1 MYIIL
6 LGAPGAGKGTQAVT
20 LAKETG
26 LAHVA
31 SGDIFREAAASGSEL
46 GLLAKS
52 YMDRGELVPD
62 DVTIRM
68 VLERISRPD
77 CAKGVIL
84 DGFPRTVEQAVALDA
99 ALAEMGKAIGKVL
112 YIKVSTEELLR
123 RLSGRWI
130 CRQCQTPYHM
140 VSAPPQVVG
149 KCDRCG
155 GELYQRADDTIE
167 TARNRLGVYF
177 RQTAP
182 LIGYYERAGKLLE
195 VNGEQDVEVVGREM
209 LATLVRS

>member
-1 MYIIL
+1 M
-6 LGAPGAGKGTQAVT
+6 T